1 MAKPRKLEVT
11 DEMRQAVYAELCE
24 TDGHALSL
32 QQAFV
37 FDVDHQ
43 NQTVGSP
50 DETKMPNIYCTRCK
64 RTWLVLIEPGTS
76 YEDAEEKLRGKLK
89 DTKDIDELRKKR
101 KPTA

>member
-1 MAKPRKLEVT
+1 MPIEIT

-32 QQAFV
+32 RETFV
-37 FDVDHQ
+37 FDDAHQ
-43 NQTVGSP
+43 KQLVGSP
-50 DETKMPNIYCTRCK
+50 DETKMPNISCTRCE
-64 RTWLVLIEPGTS
+64 RTWLVLSEAGIG
-76 YEDAEEKLRGKLK
+76 YEDAEEKLRGRLK